1 MGGVGRGQKGWGGK
15 WKGGEERRKRLG
27 KESLQATQLQGLG
40 RG

>member
-1 MGGVGRGQKGWGGK
+1 MRAERGRGGK

-27 KESLQATQLQGLG
+27 EASLQATQLQGLG